1 MTQTYNESE
10 NNYQRIS
17 QINSWCVINLMKV
30 IVGSKNPVK
39 LRATQNVLKKIYTE
53 LEVQA
58 IDADSE
64 VPDQPIGLEITI
76 QGAINRAKNAFSR
89 EFDLAVGIESG
100 LLEVPNSITG
110 YLDLQWCAIYD
121 GEKTTLGVSAGF
133 EYPPM
138 VIEQVLRG
146 MEVGDVMDQV
156 TGVDQLGQKTGAV
169 SQLSRGLLDRTGN
182 TEQCVLM
189 AMIPLMNEKVYFK

>member
-1 MTQTYNESE
+1 MHF
-10 NNYQRIS
+10 
-17 QINSWCVINLMKV
+17 
-30 IVGSKNPVK
+30 PH
-39 LRATQNVLKKIYTE
+39 
-53 LEVQA
+53 
-58 IDADSE
+58 
-64 VPDQPIGLEITI
+64 
-76 QGAINRAKNAFSR
+76 
-89 EFDLAVGIESG
+89 EFDLSVGIESG

-138 VIEQVLRG
+138 VIEHVLDG
-146 MEVGDVMDQV
+146 MEVGDVMDQL

-169 SQLSRGLLDRTGN
+169 SHLTRGLLDRTGN

-189 AMIPLMNEKVYFK
+189 AMVPKMNEDIYFKNK

>member
-1 MTQTYNESE
+1 
-10 NNYQRIS
+10 
-17 QINSWCVINLMKV
+17 MKI

-39 LRATQNVLKKIYTE
+39 LQATQNVLEKIYTE

-58 IDADSE
+58 IDVDSE
-64 VPDQPIGLEITI
+64 VPDQPLGLEVTI

-89 EFDLAVGIESG
+89 EFDLSVGIESG
-100 LLEVPNSITG
+100 LFEVPHSITG

-138 VIEQVLRG
+138 VIEQVLGG

-156 TGVDQLGQKTGAV
+156 TGIDKLGQKTGAV
-169 SQLSRGLLDRTGN
+169 SHLSRGLLDRTGN

-189 AMIPLMNEKVYFK
+189 AMIPRMNEGVYFE